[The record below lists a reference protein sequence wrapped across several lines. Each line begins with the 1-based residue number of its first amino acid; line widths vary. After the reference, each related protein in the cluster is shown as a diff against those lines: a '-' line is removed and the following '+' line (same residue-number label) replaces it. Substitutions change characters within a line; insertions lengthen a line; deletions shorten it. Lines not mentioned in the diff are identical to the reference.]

1 MFKHLQ
7 IRRMHRKR
15 KPPKSREKI
24 DENSPRNEQEVSAAE
39 ALLFLAA
46 CNAGPNESCQPS
58 ENLIKEDQLRQKTG
72 AGQGTNSV
80 EQIDKDVHAFPQ
92 EDSQKIDEELFPQE
106 DSKEIDEEQ
115 FPQEDSQGR
124 S

>member
-1 MFKHLQ
+1 MSIEHVFKHLQ

-24 DENSPRNEQEVSAAE
+24 DENPDEQEVSAAE
-39 ALLFLAA
+39 ALVFLAG

-80 EQIDKDVHAFPQ
+80 EQIDKDVHAFPKTARRWTKNC
-92 EDSQKIDEELFPQE
+92 SRK
-106 DSKEIDEEQ
+106 KTAKK
-115 FPQEDSQGR
+115 
-124 S
+124 